1 MAKKKKRKRNL
12 PMAKMEP
19 LFDRISKRSQLQRFL
34 ICIVTYAILVAPFVW
49 FSYVPKF
56 EQITKLEEE
65 LEGLQQKLTVAR
77 SKARQLKRLP
87 AELKEAKAK
96 FDTAK
101 RKLPQEKE
109 IPDLLANVTAS
120 GQASGLQFILFQPAN
135 EVRKDF
141 YAEIPIAIRVLGTY
155 KNTAMFF
162 YRVAGLSRIVNL
174 KNISIS
180 PDKEGGE
187 VSTSCTAVTYMFVE
201 GK

>member
-1 MAKKKKRKRNL
+1 MAKKKKKKLNL
-12 PMAKMEP
+12 SMDKMQP
-19 LFDRISKRSQLQRFL
+19 VFDWISRLSQLQRFL

-49 FSYVPKF
+49 FSYVPTFK
-56 EQITKLEEE
+56 QITNLEKE
-65 LEGLQQKLTVAR
+65 LEVLEQKLTVAR
-77 SKARQLKRLP
+77 NKARQLKPL
-87 AELKEAKAK
+87 AAAFEEAKAN
-96 FDTAK
+96 FDIAK

-120 GQASGLQFILFQPAN
+120 GQASGLQFIRFQPAN

-141 YAEIPIAIRVLGTY
+141 YAEIPVEIRVLGTY

-174 KNISIS
+174 KSISIS

>member
-1 MAKKKKRKRNL
+1 MAKKKKRKLNL
-12 PMAKMEP
+12 SMDKMQP
-19 LFDRISKRSQLQRFL
+19 LFDRISRLSQLQRFL

-49 FSYVPKF
+49 FSYVPTFK
-56 EQITKLEEE
+56 QITNLEKE
-65 LEGLQQKLTVAR
+65 LEVLEQKLTVAR
-77 SKARQLKRLP
+77 NKARQLKPL
-87 AELKEAKAK
+87 AAAFEEAKAN
-96 FDTAK
+96 FDIAK

-120 GQASGLQFILFQPAN
+120 GQASGLQFIRFQPAN

-141 YAEIPIAIRVLGTY
+141 YAEIPVEIRVLGTY

-174 KNISIS
+174 KSISIS

>member
-1 MAKKKKRKRNL
+1 MAKKKKRKLNL
-12 PMAKMEP
+12 SMDKMQP
-19 LFDRISKRSQLQRFL
+19 LFDRISRLSQLQRFL

-49 FSYVPKF
+49 FSYVPTFK
-56 EQITKLEEE
+56 QIANLEKE
-65 LEGLQQKLTVAR
+65 LEVLEQKLTVAR
-77 SKARQLKRLP
+77 NKARQLKRL
-87 AELKEAKAK
+87 AAAVEKAKAK

-120 GQASGLQFILFQPAN
+120 GQASGLQFIRFQPAN

-141 YAEIPIAIRVLGTY
+141 YAEIPVEINVLGTY

-174 KNISIS
+174 KSISIS

>member
-1 MAKKKKRKRNL
+1 MAKKKKKLNL
-12 PMAKMEP
+12 SMDKMQP
-19 LFDRISKRSQLQRFL
+19 LFDRISKLSQLQRFL

-49 FSYVPKF
+49 FSYVPTFK
-56 EQITKLEEE
+56 QITNLEKE
-65 LEGLQQKLTVAR
+65 LEVLEQKLTVAR
-77 SKARQLKRLP
+77 NKARQLKRL
-87 AELKEAKAK
+87 AAAVEKAKAK

-120 GQASGLQFILFQPAN
+120 GQASGLQFIRFQPAN

-141 YAEIPIAIRVLGTY
+141 YAEIPVEIRVLGTY

-174 KNISIS
+174 KSISIS

>member
-1 MAKKKKRKRNL
+1 MAKKKKKLNL
-12 PMAKMEP
+12 SMDKMQP
-19 LFDRISKRSQLQRFL
+19 LFDRISKLSQLQRFL

-49 FSYVPKF
+49 FSYVPTFK
-56 EQITKLEEE
+56 QITNLEKE
-65 LEGLQQKLTVAR
+65 LEVLEQKLTVAR
-77 SKARQLKRLP
+77 NKARQLKPL
-87 AELKEAKAK
+87 AAAFEEAKAN
-96 FDTAK
+96 FDIAK

-120 GQASGLQFILFQPAN
+120 GQASGLQFIRFQPAN

-141 YAEIPIAIRVLGTY
+141 YAEIPVEIRVLGTY

-174 KNISIS
+174 KSISIS